1 MATQA
6 FDLTLSDTPSE
17 TVVSSN
23 RSNPG
28 EYRNGEN
35 QDKMGMASRFRG
47 VRPIP
52 GANEKGRETNPSSP
66 YQDPT
71 QVPLGE
77 KP

>member
-47 VRPIP
+47 VQLIP
-52 GANEKGRETNPSSP
+52 GAKEKDQGMDSLCP